1 MPMFKK
7 NLKLIATAIGLVAV
21 LVMGLAMPGATQQFQ
36 IPNRGQIVQG
46 ISQLLAT
53 TLTASEGDILDVEN
67 TIFGSSSSLKP
78 NPDNIT
84 FAYIPLHPSS
94 RSRQLLYDWLFK
106 DEPFGD
112 YLYIGA
118 FYVESDFPGCPGFDP
133 LKAGIYHLKL
143 RSDLKVVA
151 VDSEGNEFVIGHAEK
166 RQQRPL
172 NATFKSTAPVSLFW
186 RVLIAL
192 CAESDVNICYKKKE
206 CTTVRRPDGTETT
219 TCTETEFC
227 ISC

>member
-1 MPMFKK
+1 
-7 NLKLIATAIGLVAV
+7 V

-53 TLTASEGDILDVEN
+53 TLTASEGDILYVEN

-118 FYVESDFPGCPGFDP
+118 FYVESDFPGSQASI
-133 LKAGIYHLKL
+133 LL
-143 RSDLKVVA
+143 RLESITSS
-151 VDSEGNEFVIGHAEK
+151 SEVI
-166 RQQRPL
+166 
-172 NATFKSTAPVSLFW
+172 
-186 RVLIAL
+186 
-192 CAESDVNICYKKKE
+192 
-206 CTTVRRPDGTETT
+206 
-219 TCTETEFC
+219 
-227 ISC
+227 